1 MRATE
6 IKTADAMRSHTIR
19 AVGVVSR
26 RSSLS
31 VPVADHS
38 YPRLTSLRGEATFQS
53 RPATM
58 RFRRPEDVGVDSRPL
73 VPSRNAPRAVA

>member
-38 YPRLTSLRGEATFQS
+38 YPRLTSLRGEATFQP

-73 VPSRNAPRAVA
+73 VRLSECAAAVA